1 MFKSDFKEL
10 RKAAF
15 SIVFGAIMGKFAAEA
30 VTSILSRIGL
40 GVLADAAKHGNQIAK
55 NVCDKTNIEYE
66 SDTNKQ
72 DATDNVIG
80 FHCE

>member
-15 SIVFGAIMGKFAAEA
+15 SIAFGTVVGKFAAD
-30 VTSILSRIGL
+30 VTISALSGIGL
-40 GVLADAAKHGNQIAK
+40 GILAYAAKHDNQIAK
-55 NVCDKTNIEYE
+55 DVCDKNNIKYE
-66 SDTNKQ
+66 SDTNEQEVTNK
-72 DATDNVIG
+72 VIG